1 MSCSRRRLLGAFAAL
16 PLLARPARAQTGFPS
31 RPVRLVVGF
40 APGGLTDTAARALA
54 ERMAKAL
61 DNPVVVENRPGG
73 QAIIATVAVA
83 RAAPDGYT
91 LAFAGTNGMILNP
104 LLYNNLPYR
113 QADFRQLGSM
123 GRSPMLLIVHP
134 DLGVDD
140 VQQFIALA
148 KQKPGAITC
157 AHAGRG
163 IINHLALLHFQS
175 RTGTQ
180 FQDVPYKGSGPAL
193 LDLMAGTVQST
204 FDFPTSALAHIRAG
218 KLKALAVTADQRLSS
233 LPDVPTMREAGL
245 DDFELYTR
253 MMISGPAGMP
263 DDVVRTLEKAV
274 GEGARDPGL
283 VRQFAEQGVTVVYTP
298 GAELD
303 KVIAQESAMW
313 AKVIEANKLPRIDL
327 KT

>member
-1 MSCSRRRLLGAFAAL
+1 MSSRRRRSRTFVSRQFRPAGSRRRDIQSGEAMSCSRRRLLGAFAAL
-16 PLLARPARAQTGFPS
+16 PLLARPARAQTDFPS

-83 RAAPDGYT
+83 RAAPDG
-91 LAFAGTNGMILNP
+91 LILNP
-104 LLYNNLPYR
+104 RLYNNLPYR

-134 DLGVDD
+134 DLGVND

-163 IINHLALLHFQS
+163 IINHLALLHFQ
-175 RTGTQ
+175 
-180 FQDVPYKGSGPAL
+180 
-193 LDLMAGTVQST
+193 
-204 FDFPTSALAHIRAG
+204 
-218 KLKALAVTADQRLSS
+218 
-233 LPDVPTMREAGL
+233 
-245 DDFELYTR
+245 
-253 MMISGPAGMP
+253 
-263 DDVVRTLEKAV
+263 
-274 GEGARDPGL
+274 
-283 VRQFAEQGVTVVYTP
+283 
-298 GAELD
+298 
-303 KVIAQESAMW
+303 
-313 AKVIEANKLPRIDL
+313 
-327 KT
+327 